1 MHKFQRNYRCEFTIG
16 KQAVDGTRTPEHKIT
31 VSYPTTIQFTI
42 NRSAHSD
49 CNTAQIKF
57 FNIKKEHQA
66 LLWRNF
72 YQTSKYVEIDLYAG
86 YGDTMPQI
94 FKGLAQQCI
103 SYRPSGGTEYIT
115 EIQANDMS
123 YLFQYGFCNATV
135 SKDTNAQSLFETLLQ
150 GVKDIQVG
158 YVSKDIEPLKK
169 DTTYFGQPMDVLTRD
184 YSKYQIFVDN
194 GNLHVLSEKDIIPSQ
209 NYVITANSGL
219 LGSPIRSERTIELDM
234 IFEPGLKIG
243 QAVKLLSDSVE
254 NINGTYKV
262 IAMSHQGVISPVVS
276 DKLTTHLS
284 LLTEIEAFQEL
295 SKGSDY
301 TELKVSG
308 KGWLKPVNYSINSPY
323 GWRTHPIYKDRRFHS
338 GIDFA
343 CGMNTQV
350 KATQKGIVSFTGY
363 INGYGYTV
371 KINHGKVN
379 GNEVVSQYSHLNKY
393 QVTPGQRVE
402 IGQAIA
408 LSGSSGN
415 VTGPHLHFEIHENG
429 KTTDPLNYIGGK

>member
-1 MHKFQRNYRCEFTIG
+1 MHKFQRNYKCEFTIG
-16 KQAVDGTRTPEHKIT
+16 KQAVDGTKTPEHKIT
-31 VSYPTTIQFTI
+31 VSYPTTIQFDI

-57 FNIKKEHQA
+57 FNVKKEHQA
-66 LLWRNF
+66 LLWRNY

-123 YLFQYGFCNATV
+123 YLFQYGFCNVTASKNTDAT
-135 SKDTNAQSLFETLLQ
+135 SLFETLLQ
-150 GVKDIQVG
+150 GVPDIQVG
-158 YVSKDIEPLKK
+158 FVTKDIEPIKK
-169 DTTYFGQPMDVLTRD
+169 STTYLGQPMDVITRD
-184 YSKYQIFVDN
+184 YGKYQIFVDN

-262 IAMSHQGVISPVVS
+262 IAMSHQGVISPVIS

-284 LLTEIEAFQEL
+284 LLAEVEAFQEL
-295 SKGSDY
+295 SKDSGI
-301 TELKVSG
+301 TEVPIGG
-308 KGWLKPVNYSINSPY
+308 KGWLRPVGGVITSAY
-323 GWRTHPIYKDRRFHS
+323 GWRTHPIFHRRIFHTGLDYDAPTGTKIKS
-338 GIDFA
+338 
-343 CGMNTQV
+343 
-350 KATQKGIVSFTGY
+350 TQKGTVSFVGWLDGFGNTIKIKHGTL
-363 INGYGYTV
+363 NG
-371 KINHGKVN
+371 KSM
-379 GNEVVSQYSHLNKY
+379 ESQYSHLSKFLVTKGQ
-393 QVTPGQRVE
+393 QVNIGE
-402 IGQAIA
+402 IVG
-408 LSGSSGN
+408 LSGSTGYS
-415 VTGPHLHFEIHENG
+415 TGPHLHFEIHENG
-429 KTTDPLNYIGGK
+429 KNVDPRIYVGDK